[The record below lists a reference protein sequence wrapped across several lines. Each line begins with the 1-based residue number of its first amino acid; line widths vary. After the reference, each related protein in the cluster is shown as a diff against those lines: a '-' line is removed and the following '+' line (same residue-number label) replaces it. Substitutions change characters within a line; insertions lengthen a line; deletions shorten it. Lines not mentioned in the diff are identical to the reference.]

1 MAEGVVGDEPSAQ
14 SDGESAGREGAA
26 LDRVL
31 QEIKRA
37 AKNFFLRTELAY
49 EERESGMRILR
60 RGQMSH
66 LEGLI
71 GL

>member
-1 MAEGVVGDEPSAQ
+1 MAESLVGDEFSAQ
-14 SDGESAGREGAA
+14 RDGEGAGREGAG

-37 AKNFFLRTELAY
+37 AKNFFLRTEAAH
-49 EERESGMRILR
+49 EERESGIRILR

-66 LEGLI
+66 SEGLI